1 MIVAYIF
8 DRRKL
13 EKTLMLQYTG
23 FEVLIGQSLYKMSLM
38 RITACMHVSAGGG
51 GRRITLP
58 TGLQGPGGIKTKF
71 TPVAYILKLAYDTCK
86 SYLSHLSCI
95 KNLLLELAVVSA
107 ARAIFS

>member
-23 FEVLIGQSLYKMSLM
+23 FEVLIGQSRYKMSLM
-38 RITACMHVSAGGG
+38 RITVSTGGG

-95 KNLLLELAVVSA
+95 KNLLLELAVMSA
-107 ARAIFS
+107 AQAIFS